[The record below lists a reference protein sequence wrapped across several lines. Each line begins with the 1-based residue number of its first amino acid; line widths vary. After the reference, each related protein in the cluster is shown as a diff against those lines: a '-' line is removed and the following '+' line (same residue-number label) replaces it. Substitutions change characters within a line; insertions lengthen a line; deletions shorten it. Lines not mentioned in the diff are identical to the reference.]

1 MMAGCIAG
9 GLLGSYI
16 ARMMPQQVMRVFVVV
31 MGAVLTVA
39 FAWRYW
45 F

>member
-1 MMAGCIAG
+1 
-9 GLLGSYI
+9 
-16 ARMMPQQVMRVFVVV
+16 MPQRVMRVFVVV
-31 MGAVLTVA
+31 MGAMLTVA

>member
-1 MMAGCIAG
+1 MMSGCVAG

-16 ARMMPQQVMRVFVVV
+16 ARMMPQHVMRVFVVA
-31 MGAVLTVA
+31 MGAVLTIA